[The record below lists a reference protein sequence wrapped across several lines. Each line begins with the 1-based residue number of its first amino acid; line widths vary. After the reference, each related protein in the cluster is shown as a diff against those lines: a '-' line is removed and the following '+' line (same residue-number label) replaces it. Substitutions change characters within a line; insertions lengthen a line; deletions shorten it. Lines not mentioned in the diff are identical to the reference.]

1 MVGSLSALPP
11 QSATLETHCFPFP
24 SQLRFFPP
32 AGGSVEPAWR
42 PALFRLAEHV
52 SPDLP
57 QFFGLGQF
65 NLTQT
70 REGEEYQEILHTLKP
85 HTSPSSAL
93 APQSR
98 KRRASYF
105 QGCSREICEIKKPV
119 KFITK
124 SSTLVFIQRIKYLS
138 HSFSLLC
145 IYSDL

>member
-42 PALFRLAEHV
+42 PALFGLAEHV

-85 HTSPSSAL
+85 HTSKSTLISLVCTCPSKQKTES
-93 APQSR
+93 
-98 KRRASYF
+98 
-105 QGCSREICEIKKPV
+105 SREICEIKKPV